1 MKYDVEFKTHDIETH
16 KTQKDTNQ
24 FPKIKSRKCRLRLT
38 RVEKIM
44 TTHEQCVKH
53 NFVAPLSCSEKFC
66 KIHRKIPVSES
77 PT

>member
-44 TTHEQCVKH
+44 TTHE
-53 NFVAPLSCSEKFC
+53 
-66 KIHRKIPVSES
+66 
-77 PT
+77 